1 MTTINSKGRR
11 QSRFSILLTVMT
23 LFAFLFTGFGV
34 PSDHTGSWYLKSYKY
49 GTDQLIYDEG
59 PPNRAKIKLITGNHF
74 TTVTIDENTGQII
87 HSYGGR
93 QTIAGNI
100 YTETIDFSLGVDPN
114 LGSQITYNARIEDGR
129 LLISKT
135 RSDGIRMEEE
145 WVRMTDQILAG
156 TGEPAARTG
165 QRPEPPIMAPGRDD
179 LYYLAEEMPWFL
191 EEGMAYKGFREFIAE
206 NIRYPEEAKDHGID
220 GRVFVQLTVKAD
232 GSVGDVKLVKGVHP
246 LLDEEAVRVIE
257 SSPSWTPGRQDGEP
271 VDVVF
276 TMPVTFMLDDKETG
290 DVFFIVEQMPQ
301 FNGMSQDAFREYL
314 AQNLRYPESAKEN
327 GIEGRVFVQ
336 FTVKSDGSV
345 ADAKVV
351 RGVDPALDRE
361 ALRIVNDSPDW
372 TPGRQQGQAVN
383 VAFTFPVT
391 FKL

>member
-11 QSRFSILLTVMT
+11 QFRFSILLTVIT
-23 LFAFLFTGFGV
+23 LFAFQFTGFGV
-34 PSDHTGSWYLKSYKY
+34 PSDYTGSWYLKSYKY

-59 PPNRAKIKLITGNHF
+59 PPNHAKIKLITESHF

-87 HSYGGR
+87 HTYGGR

-100 YTETIDFSLGVDPN
+100 YTETIEFSLGVDPN
-114 LGSQITYNARIEDGR
+114 LGRQRTYNTRIEDGR
-129 LLISKT
+129 LLISGT

-145 WVRMTDQILAG
+145 WVRMKGEILAV
-156 TGEPAARTG
+156 TAEPAARTG
-165 QRPEPPIMAPGRDD
+165 QRPKPPIMAPGRDD

-206 NIRYPEEAKDHGID
+206 NIRYPDEAKDQGID
-220 GRVFVQLTVKAD
+220 GRVFVQLTIKAD
-232 GSVGDVKLVKGVHP
+232 GSVGDVELVKGVHP
-246 LLDEEAVRVIE
+246 LLDEEAIRVIE
-257 SSPSWTPGRQDGEP
+257 SSPPWTPGRQDGEP

-276 TMPVTFMLDDKETG
+276 TMPVTFMLDDNETG
-290 DVFFIVEQMPQ
+290 DVFHIVEQMPQ
-301 FNGMSQDAFREYL
+301 FMGRSQDAFREYL
-314 AQNLRYPESAKEN
+314 AENLRYPESAKEK

-336 FTVKSDGSV
+336 FIVKADGSV
-345 ADAKVV
+345 ADAKIV
-351 RGVDPALDRE
+351 RGVDPALDQE
-361 ALRIVNDSPDW
+361 ALRVVKESPDW
-372 TPGRQQGQAVN
+372 TPGRQRGQAVN